1 MNFMNNIRIRP
12 LHIFW
17 IAASFLFCGSLYI
30 ILVTGT
36 DWDRIGSFK
45 FIWINILRFFP
56 PNLSSILE
64 LGWSTLDT
72 LIIAVFSTVA
82 VGIICLPVIWMSS
95 TNITP
100 HRLVFWV
107 GRLIIV
113 VSRSIH
119 EIIWGLIFVIA
130 VGLGPLPGILALSLR
145 GIGFVAKVVSE
156 EVEAI
161 DLNPVEAIRA
171 TGASTLKVILIAI
184 IPQILPVYIGTL
196 IFQWDV
202 NLRRAAIIGVVGGGG
217 LGLAFHQ
224 AMIQY
229 KWRDATAILLVLAVL
244 VSIGEVISRR
254 LREKII

>member
-1 MNFMNNIRIRP
+1 MKFLNNMRFKP

-17 IAASFLFCGSLYI
+17 ITASFLFCGSLYI
-30 ILVTGT
+30 ILVIGT
-36 DWDRIGSFK
+36 DWTRIGSLK

-56 PNLSSILE
+56 PNLSDILN
-64 LGWSTLDT
+64 LGWPTLDT
-72 LIIAVFSTVA
+72 LIIAVFSTIA
-82 VGIICLPVIWMSS
+82 IGLICLPVIWMSS

-100 HRLVFWV
+100 HRLVFWM
-107 GRLIIV
+107 GRSIIV
-113 VSRSIH
+113 VSRSVH

-161 DLNPVEAIRA
+161 DLNPVEAIRS
-171 TGASTLKVILIAI
+171 TGASTFKVILIAI
-184 IPQILPVYIGTL
+184 IPQVLPVYIGTL

-217 LGLAFHQ
+217 LGLAFQQ

-229 KWRDATAILLVLAVL
+229 KWRDATAILFVLALL
-244 VSIGEVISRR
+244 VSIGEIISRKI
-254 LREKII
+254 REKYI

>member
-1 MNFMNNIRIRP
+1 LNSQNNIKIKP

-17 IAASFLFCGSLYI
+17 ITASFLLCGSLYV
-30 ILVTGT
+30 ILVIGT
-36 DWDRIGSFK
+36 DWARIGSFK
-45 FIWINILRFFP
+45 FMWINILRFFP

-72 LIIAVFSTVA
+72 LIIAVFSTILA
-82 VGIICLPVIWMSS
+82 GIICLPVIWMSS

-100 HRLVFWV
+100 HRLVFLM

-113 VSRSIH
+113 VSRAVH
-119 EIIWGLIFVIA
+119 EIVWGLIFVIA

-161 DLNPVEAIRA
+161 DLKPVEAIRA
-171 TGASTLKVILIAI
+171 TGANTLKVILIAI
-184 IPQILPVYIGTL
+184 IPQVLPVYIGTL

-229 KWRDATAILLVLAVL
+229 KWRDATAILLVLALL
-244 VSIGEVISRR
+244 VSIGEVISR
-254 LREKII
+254 KIRQKYI